1 MPVPPAELTAEF
13 TVEGPEE
20 ALGAARATADPT
32 GLAREAGPRTT
43 LLSGARADVLVALHD
58 VVAAALAAGAH
69 RVDVRLEAPETR

>member
-20 ALGAARATADPT
+20 AVGAARAIAAPT
-32 GLAREAGPRTT
+32 GLAREAGPATM
-43 LLSGARADVLVALHD
+43 LLSGSRAEVLVALHD
-58 VVAAALAAGAH
+58 VVAGALEAGAH